1 MISEDL
7 LTNEV
12 VSLLHRLPNGMP
24 VKKIVELLQ
33 KYERDNEIELSCY
46 GYVMHVIEHRGV
58 QAFWSS
64 VIGSEKSVKAYCND
78 ALDMRDNIPELLV
91 NAGEY
96 LERVME
102 RIPDQEMAL
111 SYVEGMTFPYVLYLL
126 FEGAGQHLL
135 SAKYLQEA
143 EEVAKRYPS
152 AFDKLTDSYREAG
165 EKLVK
170 QC

>member
-1 MISEDL
+1 MISEDR

-12 VSLLHRLPNGMP
+12 VSILHRLPNGMP
-24 VKKIVELLQ
+24 VKRIVEMLQ
-33 KYERDNEIELSCY
+33 RYERDNAVVLSCY

-64 VIGSEKSVKAYCND
+64 IIGSEKSVKAYCDD
-78 ALDMRDNIPELLV
+78 ALDMRDNLPELLV
-91 NAGEY
+91 NASEY
-96 LERVME
+96 LSSVME
-102 RIPDQEMAL
+102 RVPDQERAL
-111 SYVEGMTFPYVLYLL
+111 KCVEGMTFPYVLYLL

-143 EEVAKRYPS
+143 EEIAKRYPS

-165 EKLVK
+165 EKLVPK
-170 QC
+170 C